1 MNLEQI
7 VRFDLRLTGPCT
19 QCHNGPVKQIYSIED
34 LAEYTRRYPLHMS
47 IPYTIVIER
56 VIGKDVTDK
65 YKILVGDK
73 LIYPNDIAIF
83 LTDQYKKTFNFD
95 LKKTENKPVM
105 LDGVPGHCF
114 VRWHYLG
121 DTDIF
126 VERETL
132 NQIWPT
138 ATKKIPVGLTT
149 FFNKEKVH

>member
-1 MNLEQI
+1 MNLEQ
-7 VRFDLRLTGPCT
+7 VVSFDLRLTGPCT

-56 VIGKDVTDK
+56 VINKKVTDK

-73 LIYPNDIAIF
+73 LIYPNDIDAF
-83 LTDQYKKTFNFD
+83 LKDQYKNTFNFD

-105 LDGVPGHCF
+105 LDGIPGHTF

-132 NQIWPT
+132 NQIWPEKT
-138 ATKKIPVGLTT
+138 GKLPLGLAT

>member
-1 MNLEQI
+1 
-7 VRFDLRLTGPCT
+7 
-19 QCHNGPVKQIYSIED
+19 
-34 LAEYTRRYPLHMS
+34 
-47 IPYTIVIER
+47 
-56 VIGKDVTDK
+56 
-65 YKILVGDK
+65 LVGDK